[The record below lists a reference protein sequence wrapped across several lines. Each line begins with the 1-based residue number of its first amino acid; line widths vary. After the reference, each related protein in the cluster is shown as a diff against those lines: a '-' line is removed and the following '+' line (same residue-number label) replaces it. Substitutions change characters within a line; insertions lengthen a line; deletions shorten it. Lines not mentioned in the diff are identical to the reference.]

1 VCISIYGVLVGV
13 DMIWQAKRNRVMVY
27 LEELSRFVLPK
38 QRRFERIAL
47 IECSLRLATLA
58 VYFMGLNC
66 VIEHHI
72 VN

>member
-1 VCISIYGVLVGV
+1 
-13 DMIWQAKRNRVMVY
+13 
-27 LEELSRFVLPK
+27 VLPK